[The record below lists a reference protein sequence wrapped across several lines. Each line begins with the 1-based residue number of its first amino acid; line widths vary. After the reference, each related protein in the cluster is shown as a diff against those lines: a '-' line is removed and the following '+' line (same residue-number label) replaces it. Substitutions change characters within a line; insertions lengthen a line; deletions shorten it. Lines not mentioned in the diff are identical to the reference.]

1 VRNGNTNPNR
11 NFPERSQQRPPE
23 PLQMSWIATGM
34 AAAGEKIKTKLT
46 TEGEAKSKN

>member
-1 VRNGNTNPNR
+1 METPIQIAIS
-11 NFPERSQQRPPE
+11 PSDRSSGRPE

-34 AAAGEKIKTKLT
+34 AAAGEKIKKTKLT